1 MFLATRVCNH
11 VNIRTSI
18 ILLSYSFAY
27 SPLDYLD
34 TFVSSKKRKESRRG
48 KKYYLFWIKC
58 ETKHI
63 EICSRW
69 ILNIGIIYYLIFIM
83 RKKGKVEGKI
93 YFVPEI
99 ITCREMTKRI
109 SESSREII
117 KFRQI
122 YLDIL
127 IEFLNNFQSIIFVL
141 YFVLA
146 CCVAGRDKTG
156 GKAKRLKISVKPTL
170 TIYNENEIQ
179 WNGRVEKGIVKKC
192 LSGARRM
199 TRGQTGGVNAS
210 QRMNYARWR
219 SRDSL
224 FLQDGCQWWYSALV
238 TVPPPVVSRHI
249 SSFIFYGSF
258 RSWNDLITR
267 VLRWREGG
275 GRGSSGV
282 DRFIALHARTD
293 IWIARGETPRF
304 FFSSLALRSYS
315 ITSSSLFEL

>member
-1 MFLATRVCNH
+1 
-11 VNIRTSI
+11 
-18 ILLSYSFAY
+18 
-27 SPLDYLD
+27 
-34 TFVSSKKRKESRRG
+34 
-48 KKYYLFWIKC
+48 
-58 ETKHI
+58 
-63 EICSRW
+63 
-69 ILNIGIIYYLIFIM
+69 M

-267 VLRWREGG
+267 VLRWGGG

>member
-1 MFLATRVCNH
+1 MWN
-11 VNIRTSI
+11 
-18 ILLSYSFAY
+18 
-27 SPLDYLD
+27 
-34 TFVSSKKRKESRRG
+34 E
-48 KKYYLFWIKC
+48 
-58 ETKHI
+58 HI
-63 EICSRW
+63 EIYYLRW
-69 ILNIGIIYYLIFIM
+69 ILNIGIIWLLLCE
-83 RKKGKVEGKI
+83 EGKI
-93 YFVPEI
+93 D
-99 ITCREMTKRI
+99 RNR
-109 SESSREII
+109 
-117 KFRQI
+117 

-127 IEFLNNFQSIIFVL
+127 IKVPKLCISFCLNIFVL
-141 YFVLA
+141 FCRA
-146 CCVAGRDKTG
+146 TKRIGRR
-156 GKAKRLKISVKPTL
+156 KRLKISVKPTL

-238 TVPPPVVSRHI
+238 VPFLSSPVVSRYT

-267 VLRWREGG
+267 VLRWGKRGG

-293 IWIARGETPRF
+293 IRRGETPCLF
-304 FFSSLALRSYS
+304 FFSLCL
-315 ITSSSLFEL
+315 SSLLLHNQSLFVLAVTRWVFACLAVA